1 MGLYEGEKGDYM
13 ELNDSK
19 SVVDQEIDG
28 GLRCLA
34 TASRIL
40 GIPADYQQLKRAFL
54 VSGTTAETVV
64 ILRAAQELGLK
75 AKQIT
80 TNMAK
85 LPKLALPA
93 IALLGNGQYVVIVKA
108 DQERVLVFDPYKERP
123 LTLNHETFNAAWTGN
138 IILLARRFSLANLE
152 REFNITWFIPV
163 IVKFKRIFGEV
174 LVASFFLQSFGLI
187 TPLFTQVII
196 DKVMVHKGVTT
207 LDILAVGL
215 LFINLFEGVLGI
227 LRSYLFSHT
236 TNRVDVILGAKLF
249 HHLLALPLKYFEI
262 RRVGDTVARV
272 RELENIRQFLTGS
285 ALTVVLD
292 LFFATVF
299 IIAMF
304 FYSVTLSL
312 ITLAAL
318 PFFVGLSLL
327 VTPLLKQRLNHKFAC
342 GAEVQSYLVESITGI
357 HTVKSLAI
365 EPQLNHKWEGLMANY
380 VKASFKTS
388 ILGNMANTTAQF
400 IQKISTLSILW
411 FGAHLVMDGKL
422 TVGQLIAFQML
433 AGRVT
438 DPVLRLANL
447 WQDFQQVRLSIERL
461 GDVLNCP
468 REPGFNP
475 NRTLLPPIKG
485 QVTLENLSFRYRN
498 EGPLIL
504 DRINVTIEPGT
515 TVGIV
520 GRSGSGKST
529 LTKLIQRL
537 YIPENGRMLI
547 DGVDLAQ
554 VEPAWLRRQIG
565 VVLQENFLFNGSI
578 RENIAAVDPG
588 APMERIIQAAKLA
601 GAHEFILE
609 LPEGYD
615 TNVGERGTSLSG
627 GQRQRIAI
635 ARTLVSNPKII
646 IFDEATSALDYQSER
661 IIQENLQQI
670 CKGRT
675 VFIIAH
681 RLSTVRDADTILV
694 VEKGRI
700 IEQGSHQ
707 QLMMNE
713 QGAYYNLYT
722 QQERTTVCA

>member
-1 MGLYEGEKGDYM
+1 MQPSQ
-13 ELNDSK
+13 NDS
-19 SVVDQEIDG
+19 
-28 GLRCLA
+28 A
-34 TASRIL
+34 TAQPNKGSLDSGLMCLVTAARLL
-40 GIPADYQQLKRAFL
+40 GIPAEYQQLKRAF
-54 VSGTTAETVV
+54 VVADTAADIVTL
-64 ILRAAQELGLK
+64 LRAAKELGLK
-75 AKQIT
+75 AKQTQILIT
-80 TNMAK
+80 K

-93 IALLGNGQYVVIVKA
+93 MTLLSNGQYVVIVKA
-108 DQERVLVFDPYKERP
+108 DDQRVLLFDPYKERP
-123 LTLNHETFNAAWTGN
+123 LTLTHEAFGAAWTGTV
-138 IILLARRFSLANLE
+138 ILLARRFSLANLE
-152 REFNITWFIPV
+152 KEFNFSWFIPV
-163 IVKFKRIFGEV
+163 IIRFKRFFSEV
-174 LVASFFLQSFGLI
+174 LIMSFFLQSFGLI

-196 DKVMVHKGVTT
+196 DKVLVHKGVTT

-215 LFINLFEGVLGI
+215 LCINLFEGILSF

-236 TNRVDVILGAKLF
+236 TNRVDVLLAAKLF
-249 HHLLALPLKYFEI
+249 NHLLALPLKYFEI

-285 ALTVVLD
+285 TLTVVLD

-312 ITLAAL
+312 ITLVSL
-318 PFFVGLSLL
+318 PLFVTLSVL
-327 VTPLLKQRLNHKFAC
+327 VTPIFKQRLNHKFMC
-342 GAEVQSYLVESITGI
+342 GAEVQSYLVETITGI

-365 EPQLNHKWEGLMANY
+365 EPQLSHKWEGLQANY
-380 VKASFKTS
+380 VKSSFNST
-388 ILGNMANTTAQF
+388 ILGNMASNTAQL
-400 IQKISTLSILW
+400 IQKIATLAILW
-411 FGAHLVMDGKL
+411 FGAHLVMDGNL

-433 AGRVT
+433 AGRVI

-468 REPGFNP
+468 REPAFNP

-485 QVTLENLSFRYRN
+485 LVTLENIAFRYRTD
-498 EGPLIL
+498 GSLVL
-504 DRINVTIEPGT
+504 DGINLTVEPGT

-529 LTKLIQRL
+529 MTKLIQRL
-537 YIPENGRMLI
+537 YIPERGRVLI
-547 DGVDLAQ
+547 DGIDLAQ

-578 RENIAAVDPG
+578 RDNIAAVDPA
-588 APMERIIQAAKLA
+588 APMERVIQAAKLA

-615 TNVGERGTSLSG
+615 TSVGERGTALSG

-635 ARTLVSNPKII
+635 ARTLLINPRIL

-661 IIQENLQQI
+661 IIQDNLAQI
-670 CKGRT
+670 CQGRT

-681 RLSTVRDADTILV
+681 RLSTVRNADTIIV
-694 VEKGRI
+694 VEKGHI
-700 IEQGSHQ
+700 IEQGSHE
-707 QLMMNE
+707 QLLK
-713 QGAYYNLYT
+713 QKGAYYSLYT
-722 QQERTTVCA
+722 QQEGTNVCA

>member
-1 MGLYEGEKGDYM
+1 MEQENNNPNMPDSGLM
-13 ELNDSK
+13 
-19 SVVDQEIDG
+19 
-28 GLRCLA
+28 CLV
-34 TASRIL
+34 TAARLL

-54 VSGTTAETVV
+54 VTETMADMG
-64 ILRAAQELGLK
+64 ILLRAARELGLK
-75 AKQIT
+75 AKQT
-80 TNMAK
+80 GTLLQK
-85 LPKLALPA
+85 LPKLSLP
-93 IALLGNGQYVVIVKA
+93 ILALLGNGQYVVIVKA
-108 DQERVLVFDPYKERP
+108 DDQRVLIFDPSKERP
-123 LTLNHETFNAAWTGN
+123 LTLTHETFGQAWTGTV
-138 IILLARRFSLANLE
+138 ILLTRRFSLDNLE
-152 REFNITWFIPV
+152 KEFNFSWFIPV
-163 IVKFKRIFGEV
+163 VVRFKRFFGEV
-174 LVASFFLQSFGLI
+174 LLTSFFLQSFGLI

-196 DKVMVHKGVTT
+196 DKVLVHKGVTT

-215 LFINLFEGVLGI
+215 LVINSFEGILGV

-249 HHLLALPLKYFEI
+249 QHLLGLPLQYFEI

-285 ALTVVLD
+285 TLTVVLD
-292 LFFATVF
+292 LFFAIVF

-312 ITLAAL
+312 ITLASL
-318 PFFVGLSLL
+318 PVFVALSLL
-327 VTPLLKQRLNHKFAC
+327 VTPILKQRLNDKFAC
-342 GAEVQSYLVESITGI
+342 GSEVQSYLVESITGI

-365 EPQLNHKWEGLMANY
+365 EPQLTHKWEGILANY
-380 VKASFKTS
+380 VKASFKTT
-388 ILGNMANTTAQF
+388 ILGNMAGNTAQF
-400 IQKISTLSILW
+400 IQKVATLAILW
-411 FGAHLVMDGKL
+411 FGAHLVMDGSL

-447 WQDFQQVRLSIERL
+447 WQDFQQVRLSVERL
-461 GDVLNCP
+461 GDILNCP
-468 REPGFNP
+468 REPAFNP

-485 QVTLENLSFRYRN
+485 HVAIENLSFRYRN
-498 EGPLIL
+498 DGPLAL
-504 DRINVTIEPGT
+504 DGINLTIQPGT

-537 YIPENGRMLI
+537 YIPECGRILI
-547 DGVDLAQ
+547 DGSDLAQ

-565 VVLQENFLFNGSI
+565 VVLQENFLFNGSV

-588 APMERIIQAAKLA
+588 APMERIVQVAKLA
-601 GAHEFILE
+601 GAHDFILE

-615 TNVGERGTSLSG
+615 TNVGERGTALSG

-635 ARTLVSNPKII
+635 ARALLVNPRIL

-661 IIQENLQQI
+661 IIQDNLQQI

-681 RLSTVRDADTILV
+681 RLSTVRDADILMV

-700 IEQGSHQ
+700 IEQGSHK
-707 QLMMNE
+707 QLMN
-713 QGAYYNLYT
+713 QKGAYYNLYM
-722 QQERTTVCA
+722 QQEGGEVCA

>member
-1 MGLYEGEKGDYM
+1 MQNISGDDKDTMGKSPQTI
-13 ELNDSK
+13 DS
-19 SVVDQEIDG
+19 
-28 GLRCLA
+28 GLMCLV
-34 TASRIL
+34 TAARLL
-40 GIPADYQQLKRAFL
+40 GIPADYQQLKRAFV
-54 VSGTTAETVV
+54 VSETTADVV
-64 ILRAAQELGLK
+64 TLLRAAKEIGLK
-75 AKQIT
+75 AKYT
-80 TNMAK
+80 TTTSGK
-85 LPKLALPA
+85 LPKLSLPV
-93 IALLGNGQYVVIVKA
+93 IASLNSGRYVVIVKA
-108 DQERVLVFDPYKERP
+108 DAQRILLFDPHQERP
-123 LTLNHETFNAAWTGN
+123 LTLTYEEFNKVWSGKVM
-138 IILLARRFSLANLE
+138 LLARRFSLANLE
-152 REFNITWFIPV
+152 KEFNLSWFIPV
-163 IVKFKRIFGEV
+163 VVRFKRFFGEV
-174 LVASFFLQSFGLI
+174 LIISFFLQSFGLI

-196 DKVMVHKGVTT
+196 DKVLVHKGVTT

-215 LFINLFEGVLGI
+215 LCINSFEGILGV

-249 HHLLALPLKYFEI
+249 NHMVGLPLQYFEI

-272 RELENIRQFLTGS
+272 RELENIRQFITGS
-285 ALTVVLD
+285 TLTVVLD
-292 LFFATVF
+292 LFFAIVF
-299 IIAMF
+299 IVAMF
-304 FYSVTLSL
+304 FYSVSLSF
-312 ITLAAL
+312 ITLASLPIFVAL
-318 PFFVGLSLL
+318 SVI
-327 VTPLLKQRLNHKFAC
+327 VTPLFKERLNHKFAC
-342 GAEVQSYLVESITGI
+342 GSEVQSYLVESITGM

-365 EPQLNHKWEGLMANY
+365 EPQLNHKWEGILANY
-380 VKASFKTS
+380 VKASFKTT
-388 ILGNMANTTAQF
+388 ILGNVASNIAQY
-400 IQKISTLSILW
+400 IQKIATLAILW
-411 FGAHLVMDGKL
+411 YGAHLVMDGKL

-461 GDVLNCP
+461 GDILNCP
-468 REPGFNP
+468 REPVFNP

-485 QVTLENLSFRYRN
+485 QVTIENLAFRYRID
-498 EGPLIL
+498 GPLAL
-504 DRINVTIEPGT
+504 DGINLNIRPGT

-537 YIPENGRMLI
+537 YIPERGRILI

-565 VVLQENFLFNGSI
+565 VVLQENFLFNGSV

-588 APMERIIQAAKLA
+588 APMDRIVQVAKLA

-609 LPEGYD
+609 LTEGYD

-635 ARTLVSNPKII
+635 ARALLVNPRIL

-661 IIQENLQQI
+661 IIQDNLQQI
-670 CKGRT
+670 CRGRT

-681 RLSTVRDADTILV
+681 RLSTVRNADLLVV

-700 IEQGSHQ
+700 IEQGSHD
-707 QLMMNE
+707 QLM
-713 QGAYYNLYT
+713 QLKGAYYNLYR
-722 QQERTTVCA
+722 QQEGQNVCA

>member
-1 MGLYEGEKGDYM
+1 MGKSPQTI
-13 ELNDSK
+13 DS
-19 SVVDQEIDG
+19 
-28 GLRCLA
+28 GLMCLV
-34 TASRIL
+34 TAARLL
-40 GIPADYQQLKRAFL
+40 GIPADYQQLKRAFV
-54 VSGTTAETVV
+54 VSETTADVV
-64 ILRAAQELGLK
+64 TLLRAAKEIGLK
-75 AKQIT
+75 AKYT
-80 TNMAK
+80 TTTSGK
-85 LPKLALPA
+85 LPKLSLPV
-93 IALLGNGQYVVIVKA
+93 IASLNSGRYVVIVKA
-108 DQERVLVFDPYKERP
+108 DAQRILLFDPHQERP
-123 LTLNHETFNAAWTGN
+123 LTLTYEEFNKVWSGKVM
-138 IILLARRFSLANLE
+138 LLARRFSLANLE
-152 REFNITWFIPV
+152 KEFNLSWFIPV
-163 IVKFKRIFGEV
+163 VVRFKRFFGEV
-174 LVASFFLQSFGLI
+174 LIISFFLQSFGLI

-196 DKVMVHKGVTT
+196 DKVLVHKGVTT

-215 LFINLFEGVLGI
+215 LCINSFEGILGV

-249 HHLLALPLKYFEI
+249 NHMVGLPLQYFEI

-272 RELENIRQFLTGS
+272 RELENIRQFITGS
-285 ALTVVLD
+285 TLTVVLD
-292 LFFATVF
+292 LFFAIVF
-299 IIAMF
+299 IVAMF
-304 FYSVTLSL
+304 FYSVSLSF
-312 ITLAAL
+312 ITLASL
-318 PFFVGLSLL
+318 PIFVTLSVI
-327 VTPLLKQRLNHKFAC
+327 VTPLFKERLNHKFAC
-342 GAEVQSYLVESITGI
+342 GSEVQSYLVESITGM

-365 EPQLNHKWEGLMANY
+365 EPQLNHKWEGILANY
-380 VKASFKTS
+380 VKASFKTT
-388 ILGNMANTTAQF
+388 ILGNVASNIAQY
-400 IQKISTLSILW
+400 IQKIATLAILW
-411 FGAHLVMDGKL
+411 YGAHLVMDGKL

-461 GDVLNCP
+461 GDILNCP
-468 REPGFNP
+468 REPVFNP

-485 QVTLENLSFRYRN
+485 QVTIENLAFRYRID
-498 EGPLIL
+498 GPLAL
-504 DRINVTIEPGT
+504 DGINLNIRPGT

-537 YIPENGRMLI
+537 YIPERGRILI

-565 VVLQENFLFNGSI
+565 VVLQENFLFNGSV

-588 APMERIIQAAKLA
+588 APMDRIVQVAKLA

-609 LPEGYD
+609 LTEGYD

-635 ARTLVSNPKII
+635 ARALLVNPRIL

-661 IIQENLQQI
+661 IIQDNLQQI
-670 CKGRT
+670 CRGRT

-681 RLSTVRDADTILV
+681 RLSTVRNADLLVV

-700 IEQGSHQ
+700 IEQGSHD
-707 QLMMNE
+707 QLM
-713 QGAYYNLYT
+713 QLKGAYYNLYR
-722 QQERTTVCA
+722 QQEGQNVCA

>member
-1 MGLYEGEKGDYM
+1 MPNKGQETLEKTAESNLDSGLM
-13 ELNDSK
+13 
-19 SVVDQEIDG
+19 
-28 GLRCLA
+28 CLV
-34 TASRIL
+34 TASRLL
-40 GIPADYQQLKRAFL
+40 GIPAEYEQLKRAFAI
-54 VSGTTAETVV
+54 SGKPADEITL
-64 ILRAAQELGLK
+64 LRAAKELGLK
-75 AKQIT
+75 AKKTATVIS
-80 TNMAK
+80 K
-85 LPKLALPA
+85 LPKLSLPA
-93 IALLGNGQYVVIVKA
+93 MALLGNGQWVVIVKA
-108 DQERVLVFDPYKERP
+108 DEQRLLVFDPYKERP
-123 LTLNHETFNAAWTGN
+123 LTLPHEAFAKAWTGQV
-138 IILLARRFSLANLE
+138 ILMARRFSLANLE
-152 REFNITWFIPV
+152 KEFNFSWFIPV
-163 IVKFKRIFGEV
+163 IIRFKRFFGEV
-174 LVASFFLQSFGLI
+174 LIASFFLQSFGLI

-196 DKVMVHKGVTT
+196 DKVLVHRGVTT

-215 LFINLFEGVLGI
+215 LFIGLFEGTLGI

-236 TNRVDVILGAKLF
+236 TNRVDVLLGAKLF
-249 HHLLALPLKYFEI
+249 NHMLALPLKYFEV

-285 ALTVVLD
+285 ALTIVLD
-292 LFFATVF
+292 LFFGTVF
-299 IIAMF
+299 IVAMF
-304 FYSVTLSL
+304 FYSATLSL
-312 ITLAAL
+312 ITLASL
-318 PFFVGLSLL
+318 PLFVGLSLI
-327 VTPLLKQRLNHKFAC
+327 VTPILKQRLNHKFAC

-365 EPQLNHKWEGLMANY
+365 EPQLNHKWEGILANY
-380 VKASFKTS
+380 VKASFRTT
-388 ILGNMANTTAQF
+388 ILGNMASNTAQF
-400 IQKISTLSILW
+400 IQKIANLAILW
-411 FGAHLVMDGKL
+411 FGAHMVMDGRL

-438 DPVLRLANL
+438 DPVLRLANV

-468 REPGFNP
+468 REPAFNP

-485 QVTLENLSFRYRN
+485 HVVLENLAFRYRN
-498 EGPLIL
+498 DGPLVL
-504 DRINVTIEPGT
+504 DGVSLDIAPGT

-537 YIPENGRMLI
+537 YIPERGRILI
-547 DGVDLAQ
+547 DGIDLAQ

-565 VVLQENFLFNGSI
+565 VVLQENFLFNGSV

-588 APMERIIQAAKLA
+588 ASMDRIVQAAQLA

-615 TNVGERGTSLSG
+615 TSVGERGTSLSG

-635 ARTLVSNPKII
+635 ARTLLINPRIL

-661 IIQENLQQI
+661 IIQENLEQI

-681 RLSTVRDADTILV
+681 RLSTVRKADVIVV
-694 VEKGRI
+694 VEKGHI
-700 IEQGSHQ
+700 IEQGSHA
-707 QLMMNE
+707 QLMA
-713 QGAYYNLYT
+713 QKGAYYNLYT
-722 QQERTTVCA
+722 QQEGTDVCA

>member
-1 MGLYEGEKGDYM
+1 MEEHSNDFAGGEKEHGETM
-13 ELNDSK
+13 DS
-19 SVVDQEIDG
+19 
-28 GLRCLA
+28 GLMCLV
-34 TASRIL
+34 TAARL
-40 GIPADYQQLKRAFL
+40 FGIPADYRQLKRAFL
-54 VSGTTAETVV
+54 ITAAVDTLTL
-64 ILRAAQELGLK
+64 LRAAEELDLK
-75 AKQIT
+75 AKQVHT
-80 TNMAK
+80 TLVK
-85 LPKLALPA
+85 LPRLALPA
-93 IALLGNGQYVVIVKA
+93 LALLKSGQYVTIVKA
-108 DQERVLVFDPYKERP
+108 DAEKVLLFDPFKERP
-123 LTLNHETFNAAWTGN
+123 LTLVHAEFGQAWTGTV
-138 IILLARRFSLANLE
+138 ILLARRFSLANLE
-152 REFNITWFIPV
+152 KEFNFGWFIPV
-163 IVKFKRIFGEV
+163 VAKFKRFFGEV
-174 LVASFFLQSFGLI
+174 LMASFFLQSFGLV

-196 DKVMVHKGVTT
+196 DKVLVHKGVTT

-215 LFINLFEGVLGI
+215 LCINLFEGLLGI

-249 HHLLALPLKYFEI
+249 HHLLGLPLPYFES

-285 ALTVVLD
+285 TLTVVLD
-292 LFFATVF
+292 LFFSIVF
-299 IIAMF
+299 IITMF

-312 ITLAAL
+312 ITLASLPLFVAL
-318 PFFVGLSLL
+318 SFI
-327 VTPLLKQRLNHKFAC
+327 VTPVWKQRLNHKFAC
-342 GAEVQSYLVESITGI
+342 GSEMQSYLVEAITGI

-365 EPQLNHKWEGLMANY
+365 EPQMSHKWEGILAGY
-380 VKASFKTS
+380 VKASFRTTL
-388 ILGNMANTTAQF
+388 LGNIAGNIAQF
-400 IQKISTLSILW
+400 IQKVATLAILW
-411 FGAHLVMDGKL
+411 FGAHLVMDGTL

-461 GDVLNCP
+461 GDILNCP
-468 REPGFNP
+468 REPAFNP

-485 QVTLENLSFRYRN
+485 QVTIENLAFRYRSD
-498 EGPLIL
+498 GPLVL
-504 DRINVTIEPGT
+504 DGIHLQIAPGT

-537 YIPENGRMLI
+537 YLPERGRILI

-554 VEPAWLRRQIG
+554 VEPAWLRRQTG

-578 RENIAAVDPG
+578 RENIAAVDP
-588 APMERIIQAAKLA
+588 AASMERIIQAARLA

-615 TNVGERGTSLSG
+615 TCVGERGTALSG

-635 ARTLVSNPKII
+635 ARTLLTNPRIL

-661 IIQENLQQI
+661 IIQDNLQQI
-670 CKGRT
+670 CRGRT

-681 RLSTVRDADTILV
+681 RLSTVRSAQVILV
-694 VEKGRI
+694 VDKGRI
-700 IEQGSHQ
+700 VEQGNHETLLQ
-707 QLMMNE
+707 GK
-713 QGAYYNLYT
+713 GAYYSLYM
-722 QQERTTVCA
+722 QQEGRNVCA

>member
-1 MGLYEGEKGDYM
+1 MGKGIPNQN
-13 ELNDSK
+13 LPDS
-19 SVVDQEIDG
+19 
-28 GLRCLA
+28 GLMCLV
-34 TASRIL
+34 TAARLL

-54 VSGTTAETVV
+54 VDDAPANAV
-64 ILRAAQELGLK
+64 ILLRAAKEIGLK
-75 AKQIT
+75 AKQTDTILG
-80 TNMAK
+80 K
-85 LPKLALPA
+85 LPKLSLPV
-93 IALLGNGQYVVIVKA
+93 IAVLNNGQYIVIVKA
-108 DQERVLVFDPYKERP
+108 DEQRVLVFDPYKERP
-123 LTLNHETFNAAWTGN
+123 LTLTHEAFAKAWTGTV
-138 IILLARRFSLANLE
+138 ILLARRFSLTNLE
-152 REFNITWFIPV
+152 KEFNLSWFIPV
-163 IVKFKRIFGEV
+163 VVRFKRFFGEV
-174 LVASFFLQSFGLI
+174 LIASFFLQSFGLI

-196 DKVMVHKGVTT
+196 DKVLVHKGVTT

-215 LFINLFEGVLGI
+215 LVINAFEGILGV

-249 HHLLALPLKYFEI
+249 HHLVGLPLQYFEI

-272 RELENIRQFLTGS
+272 RELENIRQFITGS
-285 ALTVVLD
+285 TLTVVLD
-292 LFFATVF
+292 LFFAIVF

-304 FYSVTLSL
+304 FYSVSLSFV
-312 ITLAAL
+312 TLAAL
-318 PFFVGLSLL
+318 PVFVTLSVI
-327 VTPLLKQRLNHKFAC
+327 VTPLFKQRLNHKFAC
-342 GAEVQSYLVESITGI
+342 GSEVQSYLVESITGI

-365 EPQLNHKWEGLMANY
+365 EPQLNHKWEGILANY
-380 VKASFKTS
+380 VKASFDTT
-388 ILGNMANTTAQF
+388 ILGNMAGNTAQF
-400 IQKISTLSILW
+400 IQKVATLAILW
-411 FGAHLVMDGKL
+411 FGAHQVMDGKL

-468 REPGFNP
+468 REPVFNP
-475 NRTLLPPIKG
+475 NRTLLPQVKG
-485 QVTLENLSFRYRN
+485 QVNIENLAFRYRN
-498 EGPLIL
+498 DGPLAL
-504 DRINVTIEPGT
+504 DGINLQIQPGT

-537 YIPENGRMLI
+537 YIPERGRILI
-547 DGVDLAQ
+547 DGIDLAQ

-565 VVLQENFLFNGSI
+565 VVLQENFLFNGSV
-578 RENIAAVDPG
+578 RENIATVDPG
-588 APMERIIQAAKLA
+588 APMERIVQVAKLA

-615 TNVGERGTSLSG
+615 TNVGERGTALSG

-635 ARTLVSNPKII
+635 ARALLINPRIL

-661 IIQENLQQI
+661 IIQDNLQQI
-670 CKGRT
+670 CQGRT

-681 RLSTVRDADTILV
+681 RLSTVRNADLLVV

-707 QLMMNE
+707 QLLT
-713 QGAYYNLYT
+713 QKGAYYNLYM
-722 QQERTTVCA
+722 QQEGGEVCAS

>member
-1 MGLYEGEKGDYM
+1 MQNISGDDKDTMGKSPQTI
-13 ELNDSK
+13 DS
-19 SVVDQEIDG
+19 
-28 GLRCLA
+28 GLMCLV
-34 TASRIL
+34 TAARLL
-40 GIPADYQQLKRAFL
+40 GIPADYQQLKRAFV
-54 VSGTTAETVV
+54 VSETTADVV
-64 ILRAAQELGLK
+64 TLLRAAKEIGLK
-75 AKQIT
+75 AKYT
-80 TNMAK
+80 TTTSGK
-85 LPKLALPA
+85 LPKLSLPV
-93 IALLGNGQYVVIVKA
+93 IASLNSGRYVVIVKA
-108 DQERVLVFDPYKERP
+108 DAQRILLFDPHQERP
-123 LTLNHETFNAAWTGN
+123 LTLTYEEFNKVWSGKVM
-138 IILLARRFSLANLE
+138 LLARRFSLANLE
-152 REFNITWFIPV
+152 KEFNLSWFIPV
-163 IVKFKRIFGEV
+163 VVRFKRFFGEV
-174 LVASFFLQSFGLI
+174 LIISFFLQSFGLI

-196 DKVMVHKGVTT
+196 DKVLVHKGVTT

-215 LFINLFEGVLGI
+215 LCINSFEGILGV

-249 HHLLALPLKYFEI
+249 NHMVGLPLQYFEI

-272 RELENIRQFLTGS
+272 RELENIRQFITGS
-285 ALTVVLD
+285 TLTVVLD
-292 LFFATVF
+292 LFFAIVF
-299 IIAMF
+299 IVAMF
-304 FYSVTLSL
+304 FYSVSLSF
-312 ITLAAL
+312 ITLASL
-318 PFFVGLSLL
+318 PIFVTLSVI
-327 VTPLLKQRLNHKFAC
+327 VTPLFKERLNHKFAC
-342 GAEVQSYLVESITGI
+342 GSEVQSYLVESITGM

-365 EPQLNHKWEGLMANY
+365 EPQLNHKWEGILANY
-380 VKASFKTS
+380 VKASFKTT
-388 ILGNMANTTAQF
+388 ILGNVASNIAQY
-400 IQKISTLSILW
+400 IQKIATLAILW
-411 FGAHLVMDGKL
+411 YGAHLVMDGKL

-461 GDVLNCP
+461 GDILNCP
-468 REPGFNP
+468 REPVFNP

-485 QVTLENLSFRYRN
+485 QVTIENLAFRYRID
-498 EGPLIL
+498 GPLAL
-504 DRINVTIEPGT
+504 DGINLNIRPGT

-537 YIPENGRMLI
+537 YIPERGRILI

-565 VVLQENFLFNGSI
+565 VVLQENFLFNGSV

-588 APMERIIQAAKLA
+588 APMDRIVQVAKLA

-609 LPEGYD
+609 LTEGYD

-635 ARTLVSNPKII
+635 ARALLVNPRIL

-661 IIQENLQQI
+661 IIQDNLQQI
-670 CKGRT
+670 CRGRT

-681 RLSTVRDADTILV
+681 RLSTVRNADLLVV

-700 IEQGSHQ
+700 IEQGSHD
-707 QLMMNE
+707 QLM
-713 QGAYYNLYT
+713 QLKGAYYNLYR
-722 QQERTTVCA
+722 QQEGQNVCA